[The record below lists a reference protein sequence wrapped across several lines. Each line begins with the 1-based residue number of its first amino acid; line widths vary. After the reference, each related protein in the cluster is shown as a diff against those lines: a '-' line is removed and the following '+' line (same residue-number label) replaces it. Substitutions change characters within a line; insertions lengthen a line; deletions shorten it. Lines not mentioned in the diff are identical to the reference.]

1 MSSQQPR
8 ITLRPPPHRDFL
20 QGYPGI
26 PASDPST
33 EPTPSPDPLFPLPHV
48 LRPQAHLSGTVEVR
62 APPKSLIRARWLS
75 VELEKVET
83 VLPPP
88 DADPTSKP
96 KSTDSSRKDGRYVE
110 LIGVGPN
117 KLWEAGVSEGADVPR
132 PLVVD
137 IPRKKGLKGLFSKSH
152 KAPRQDDA
160 NDDDDGFDFIPDGNY
175 PFSIPLPE
183 GLPPTIELD
192 GHYHGVA
199 YQIVAS
205 LCIKG
210 KQGLLKNAPKSTI
223 VIASAA
229 VLLNKA
235 DILPTWPA
243 YQPILPSPLP
253 PKLPWAAPPG
263 SGELTTG
270 ETREAR
276 LAIRRQD
283 GTAGEVWIKATR
295 EGLAFGPG
303 DAVRVFVQIGWG
315 GSRPI
320 KLTRLDTVLRET
332 LTYRHPSPSNQNY
345 VVRAS
350 PKVTALFTANAS
362 VSPDPDNPSAF
373 AVLYE
378 NEPVAFDLTGVV
390 PNNHSRVTV
399 RTAKHVDVAY
409 HLKIRAMLEGGD
421 EISVDHW
428 PVLIGDCDSRTAK
441 GIMRDIGWVEGLCDR
456 AGLKTEPSSATSA
469 LEHEPA
475 RPEAQRQ
482 LSARSASPPPVRA
495 PARQDSEQLPPAPSP
510 IASYQDA
517 ALEKSRLLQRTYG
530 SATGAGFHVANPSS
544 SHDRDTNH
552 ELDGDERFGPSSSS
566 SSPPHHLEAPAPL
579 RPSPGALPPTAEDD
593 KRSYYEHAARQR
605 DALQLSVRGPDSLSA
620 PSPTSILD
628 HHRYS
633 ESQHSP
639 SVEDDPASLHRAAI
653 VHRASR
659 DELSRSEPERS
670 GLHSSHFIEGGPT
683 FATAHLAPTRSN
695 TIMALSGSDVS
706 TSTPSISSPPP
717 PPPPP
722 PHVVEPAAPP
732 RDPPTS
738 PAALLGRSLTTAEAE
753 KRRLFLDA
761 KEMARKRQ
769 EEARLELERQNQALA
784 ELDFEEAQLA
794 YEARLIAEAEDERRE
809 VERLAREAFE
819 ADRLARIAADEE
831 RWRLEEEARQAQARA
846 EIDERRRRAEQ
857 AMQDELRRFEA
868 HHLEAERARAAE
880 IERQADERKRE
891 DDAKRAVADEM
902 RRLDEER
909 QREELE
915 RKSAAARKVE
925 MERQRADAERRRQ
938 EGERQRLADVARRE
952 AEAAEAQRR
961 FEEEQRARA
970 RAAEEEDARR
980 RAEEEERYEREEEE
994 RRRYEDE
1001 ERRRYEDEERHRAA
1015 EAAAASAARRAQQSS
1030 EALSTY
1036 PRTDSYDRPAYPS
1049 PPSNGRTTSYGN
1061 GVQRAPSVAS
1071 FAPSTSAANATAEFY
1086 AQSIGQQSGLSDEKA
1101 RYLAQLRERRAQVG
1115 SPGPYSSPSSQPS
1128 HFDPTALQPAY
1139 PQGNGYP
1146 RAPQPQ
1152 SQPLPPVHP
1161 AYGDARTSPPTL
1173 PPKPPLP
1180 PHTASSAPAEPRA
1193 PTSST
1198 STYKTAAEE
1207 KEEAAA
1213 RRRAEDAAAAR
1224 RRAEEDRGKQP
1235 AIPVEDEEAPPSY
1248 PAPPAQ
1254 GGSSS
1259 SAAAE
1264 KAELERYYSAKAA
1277 VDAQRDDP
1285 PSPPSRLGPAAFD
1298 REPLASPVPTY
1309 EPSSNGGGPAY
1320 PSQLDRHALRA
1331 STNTVMTHQSDSS
1344 SHELH
1349 RDPSVA
1355 AGKRAQRPPSS
1366 SAASDSFGHPA
1377 PYSPQDERVVH
1388 AGYHSPAPPQ
1398 PSSYSASYINGAS
1411 SPPLQQRQQH
1421 LRPYGVNSDFGTLRM
1436 DEQDEFDG
1444 LAQQMAADEVRARG
1458 GAPF

>member
-1 MSSQQPR
+1 MSNQHPR

-33 EPTPSPDPLFPLPHV
+33 DAVPTPDPLYPLPHV
-48 LRPQAHLSGTVEVR
+48 LRRQAHLSGTVEVR
-62 APPKSLIRARWLS
+62 APLKGLIRCKFLS
-75 VELEKVET
+75 VELEKIEV
-83 VLPPP
+83 VPPP
-88 DADPTSKP
+88 PNTDPTTKP
-96 KSTDSSRKDGRYVE
+96 KATDPSRKDNRYVE
-110 LIGVGPN
+110 LIGIGPN

-132 PLVVD
+132 PALAVD
-137 IPRKKGLKGLFSKSH
+137 SPRKKGLKGLFSSSKAH
-152 KAPRQDDA
+152 KAPRQDD
-160 NDDDDGFDFIPDGNY
+160 DDDDGFDYIPDGNY

-183 GLPPTIELD
+183 GLPPTVELD
-192 GHYHGVA
+192 SHYHGVA

-210 KQGLLKNAPKSTI
+210 KQGLLKGAPKSTI

-229 VLLNKA
+229 ILLNKA

-243 YQPILPSPLP
+243 YQPVLPSPLP
-253 PKLPWAAPPG
+253 PKLPWAASPG
-263 SGELTTG
+263 SGELTLG

-295 EGLAFGPG
+295 EALAFGPG

-315 GSRPI
+315 GEKPI
-320 KLTRLDTVLRET
+320 KLTRLDAVLRET

-345 VVRAS
+345 VVRS
-350 PKVTALFTANAS
+350 PPKVTALFTANAS
-362 VSPDPDNPSAF
+362 VSPDPDNPNAF

-378 NEPVAFDLTGVV
+378 NEPVAFDLSGVV
-390 PNNHSRVTV
+390 PNNHTRVTV

-409 HLKIRAMLEGGD
+409 HLKVRAMLEGGD

-456 AGLKTEPSSATSA
+456 AGLSPSSSA
-469 LEHEPA
+469 NSAPEREHEQAHGPP
-475 RPEAQRQ
+475 RPEAQRHA
-482 LSARSASPPPVRA
+482 STRSTSPPAPTMRAPVR
-495 PARQDSEQLPPAPSP
+495 QDNEQLPPASSP
-510 IASYQDA
+510 VASYQDA
-517 ALEKSRLLQRTYG
+517 ALEKSRLLKSTYG
-530 SATGAGFHVANPSS
+530 AANGAGFHVANPTS
-544 SHDRDTNH
+544 SHDREHDV
-552 ELDGDERFGPSSSS
+552 DDRFSPSSS
-566 SSPPHHLEAPAPL
+566 SSPPPPHHHLEAPAPM
-579 RPSPGALPPTAEDD
+579 RPSFGALSTAEDE
-593 KRSYYEHAARQR
+593 KRSYYEHTTRQR
-605 DALQLSVRGPDSLSA
+605 DALQLSVRGTDSLSA
-620 PSPTSILD
+620 PSPTSLVD
-628 HHRYS
+628 HHHDQHHRYS
-633 ESQHSP
+633 SSQHSP
-639 SVEDDPASLHRAAI
+639 SIEDDPPSVHRAAI

-659 DELSRSEPERS
+659 DELSRPAGAPRAESDRS
-670 GLHSSHFIEGGPT
+670 GLRASQFVEGGPT

-695 TIMALSGSDVS
+695 TTMALSGSDVS
-706 TSTPSISSPPP
+706 ISTPSISSPPSPAP
-717 PPPPP
+717 PP
-722 PHVVEPAAPP
+722 VEPAPP
-732 RDPPTS
+732 RDAPTS

-819 ADRLARIAADEE
+819 ADRLARIRADEE
-831 RWRLEEEARQAQARA
+831 RWQREEQARQAQARA
-846 EIDERRRRAEQ
+846 EIEEKRRRAEQ
-857 AMQDELRRFEA
+857 AMQDELRRFKQ
-868 HHLEAERARAAE
+868 HHLEAERVRAAE
-880 IERQADERKRE
+880 IERQAEERKRE
-891 DDAKRAVADEM
+891 DDAKRAMADEM
-902 RRLDEER
+902 RRLDDER
-909 QREELE
+909 KRDELE

-925 MERQRADAERRRQ
+925 TERQRADAERRRL
-938 EGERQRLADVARRE
+938 EGERARLADVARRQ

-961 FEEEQRARA
+961 FDEEQRARA

-980 RAEEEERYEREEEE
+980 RAEEEERYEREEDE
-994 RRRYEDE
+994 RRRYDE
-1001 ERRRYEDEERHRAA
+1001 EERHRAA
-1015 EAAAASAARRAQQSS
+1015 EAAAAAAAAARRAQQSS
-1030 EALSTY
+1030 EGMSTY
-1036 PRTDSYDRPAYPS
+1036 TRSDSYDRPAYPT
-1049 PPSNGRTTSYGN
+1049 PPSNGRTTSYG
-1061 GVQRAPSVAS
+1061 GVHRAPSVHSVAS
-1071 FAPSTSAANATAEFY
+1071 FAPGTSAANATAEFY
-1086 AQSIGQQSGLSDEKA
+1086 AQAIGQQSGLSDEKA

-1115 SPGPYSSPSSQPS
+1115 SPGPYGSPSSP
-1128 HFDPTALQPAY
+1128 PTHYDSVALQPAY

-1152 SQPLPPVHP
+1152 SPPPPPVHP
-1161 AYGDARTSPPTL
+1161 AYDAARTSAPNL

-1180 PHTASSAPAEPRA
+1180 PHTASSTAVDPPAA
-1193 PTSST
+1193 TSST

-1224 RRAEEDRGKQP
+1224 RRADEARGKQP
-1235 AIPVEDEEAPPSY
+1235 ALPVEDEEAPPSY

-1277 VDAQRDDP
+1277 VDAQRKEPPAP
-1285 PSPPSRLGPAAFD
+1285 PSHHGAAAFD
-1298 REPLASPVPTY
+1298 RSPLASPVPTY
-1309 EPSSNGGGPAY
+1309 EPSHGGGPAY

-1331 STNTVMTHQSDSS
+1331 STTTVMTSYSDNS

-1349 RDPSVA
+1349 RDASVA

-1366 SAASDSFGHPA
+1366 SAASDSFGYPA
-1377 PYSPQDERVVH
+1377 P
-1388 AGYHSPAPPQ
+1388 
-1398 PSSYSASYINGAS
+1398 SAHGSHG
-1411 SPPLQQRQQH
+1411 Q
-1421 LRPYGVNSDFGTLRM
+1421 FGSLRM
-1436 DEQDEFDG
+1436 DDNGEFDD
-1444 LAQQMAADEVRARG
+1444 LAQQMAAEAARAH
-1458 GAPF
+1458 GAPPP

>member
-1 MSSQQPR
+1 MSNQQPR

-33 EPTPSPDPLFPLPHV
+33 EATPAPDPLFPLPHV

-62 APPKSLIRARWLS
+62 APPKSLIRCRWLS
-75 VELEKVET
+75 VELEKIELV
-83 VLPPP
+83 PPP
-88 DADPTSKP
+88 PQTDPTSKP
-96 KSTDSSRKDGRYVE
+96 KSTDPGRKEGRYVE

-117 KLWEAGVSEGADVPR
+117 KLWEAGVNEGADVSR

-137 IPRKKGLKGLFSKSH
+137 SPRKKGLKGLFSSKSH
-152 KAPRQDDA
+152 KTPRQDDHG
-160 NDDDDGFDFIPDGNY
+160 DDDDGFDYIPDGNY

-183 GLPPTIELD
+183 GLPPTVEVD
-192 GHYHGVA
+192 SNYRGVA

-229 VLLNKA
+229 ILLNKA

-243 YQPILPSPLP
+243 YHPILPSPLP
-253 PKLPWAAPPG
+253 PKLPWAATPG

-276 LAIRRQD
+276 LAIRRTD

-295 EGLAFGPG
+295 EGCAFGPG

-315 GSRPI
+315 GEKPI
-320 KLTRLDTVLRET
+320 KITRLDTVLRET

-345 VVRAS
+345 VVRAP

-399 RTAKHVDVAY
+399 RTAKHVDVSY

-421 EISVDHW
+421 EIAVDHW

-456 AGLKTEPSSATSA
+456 AGLATEPTSATSTP
-469 LEHEPA
+469 EHEHE
-475 RPEAQRQ
+475 RPEAQRHV
-482 LSARSASPPPVRA
+482 SDRSASSPPPVRA
-495 PARQDSEQLPPAPSP
+495 PVRQDSEQLPSAPSP
-510 IASYQDA
+510 IASYQTA
-517 ALEKSRLLQRTYG
+517 AIEKSRL
-530 SATGAGFHVANPSS
+530 ANGAGFHVANPTS
-544 SHDRDTNH
+544 SHDREH
-552 ELDGDERFGPSSSS
+552 EYYVDERLGPSSSS
-566 SSPPHHLEAPAPL
+566 SAPPHRLEAPAPM
-579 RPSPGALPPTAEDD
+579 RPSFGALPSSTAEDE
-593 KRSYYEHAARQR
+593 KRSYYEYATRQR
-605 DALQLSVRGPDSLSA
+605 DALQLSVRGTDSLSA

-628 HHRYS
+628 HHQHRYS

-639 SVEDDPASLHRAAI
+639 SVEDDPPSLHRAAI
-653 VHRASR
+653 VHRESR
-659 DELSRSEPERS
+659 DELSRPAHATRADSDRS
-670 GLHSSHFIEGGPT
+670 GLRSSQYVEGGPT

-717 PPPPP
+717 PPPP
-722 PHVVEPAAPP
+722 VVDPTPPP
-732 RDPPTS
+732 RDTPTS

-831 RWRLEEEARQAQARA
+831 RWQREEEARQAQARA
-846 EIDERRRRAEQ
+846 EIEEKRRRAEQ

-868 HHLEAERARAAE
+868 HHLEAERVRAAE
-880 IERQADERKRE
+880 IERQAEERKRE
-891 DDAKRAVADEM
+891 DDAKRAMADEM

-925 MERQRADAERRRQ
+925 MERQRTDAERRRQ
-938 EGERQRLADVARRE
+938 EGERARLADVARRA

-961 FEEEQRARA
+961 FDEEQRERA

-994 RRRYEDE
+994 RRRYEE
-1001 ERRRYEDEERHRAA
+1001 EEQRRYEEEEHNRAV
-1015 EAAAASAARRAQQSS
+1015 EAAAAAAAAARRAQQSS
-1030 EALSTY
+1030 EGSAIY
-1036 PRTDSYDRPAYPS
+1036 PRDDSHDRPAYPS
-1049 PPSNGRTTSYGN
+1049 NGRTASYAN

-1086 AQSIGQQSGLSDEKA
+1086 AQAIGQQSGLSDEKA
-1101 RYLAQLRERRAQVG
+1101 RYIAQLRERRAQVG
-1115 SPGPYSSPSSQPS
+1115 SPGPYGSPSSPPS
-1128 HFDPTALQPAY
+1128 HYDPAALQPAY
-1139 PQGNGYP
+1139 PQSNGYP

-1152 SQPLPPVHP
+1152 SPPPPPVHP
-1161 AYGDARTSPPTL
+1161 AYDAARTSAPAL

-1180 PHTASSAPAEPRA
+1180 PHTASAAPVESRAA
-1193 PTSST
+1193 PTGSS

-1224 RRAEEDRGKQP
+1224 RRADEDRGKQS
-1235 AIPVEDEEAPPSY
+1235 ALPVEDEEAPPSY
-1248 PAPPAQ
+1248 PVPPAQ
-1254 GGSSS
+1254 GGSSSS

-1277 VDAQRDDP
+1277 VDAQREEEP
-1285 PSPPSRLGPAAFD
+1285 APPSRLAPAAFD
-1298 REPLASPVPTY
+1298 RSPVPRY
-1309 EPSSNGGGPAY
+1309 EPSTGGGPSY

-1331 STNTVMTHQSDSS
+1331 STMTNQSDSS

-1366 SAASDSFGHPA
+1366 SAASDSFGYPTA
-1377 PYSPQDERVVH
+1377 YVPTDERAAH
-1388 AGYHSPAPPQ
+1388 ASHQPQAHTQ
-1398 PSSYSASYINGAS
+1398 PSSHLTSYANGAS
-1411 SPPLQQRQQH
+1411 SPPPPPPH
-1421 LRPYGVNSDFGTLRM
+1421 LYGVNGEFGTLRM
-1436 DEQDEFDG
+1436 DDEFDE
-1444 LAQQMAADEVRARG
+1444 LAQQMAADGARAH
-1458 GAPF
+1458 GAPPS